1 MYDFDYVDFKY
12 FIAPPIN
19 MQIQKLAMLEQM
31 DLHVAML
38 IKLFK
43 ILQLV
48 KIIPGDFIFAYFAR

>member
-1 MYDFDYVDFKY
+1 
-12 FIAPPIN
+12 

-31 DLHVAML
+31 DLYVAML

>member
-1 MYDFDYVDFKY
+1 
-12 FIAPPIN
+12 
-19 MQIQKLAMLEQM
+19 MQIPKLAMLEQM

-48 KIIPGDFIFAYFAR
+48 KIIPGDFIFAYSARWW